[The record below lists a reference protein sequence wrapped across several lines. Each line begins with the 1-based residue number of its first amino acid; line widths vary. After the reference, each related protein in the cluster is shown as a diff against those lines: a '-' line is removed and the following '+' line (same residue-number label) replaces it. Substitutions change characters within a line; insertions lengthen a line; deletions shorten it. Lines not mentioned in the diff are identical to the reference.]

1 MPFVKNIE
9 VKNGIIGIWELT
21 ESAESLISAF
31 QFPENEAIEFK
42 RFKGEKRQKEY
53 LATRLLLQQ
62 LFNEKTEISYQ
73 KSGRPELKN
82 SFLNVSISH
91 SAEFVVVFIS
101 KELVGVDVESVY
113 RKIDR
118 VTKRFLHAKEL
129 EWIEKSKN
137 SQTLKIILWCA
148 KEAIFKCSFQ
158 SGVQFDNQIFIPPF
172 EFEKTGKFEGILT
185 SEKGVENYSLWYLLF
200 QNNIIVYCV
209 EAKNKGL

>member
-21 ESAESLISAF
+21 ESAESLITTF
-31 QFPENEAIEFK
+31 QFSENEAIEFK

-62 LFNEKTEISYQ
+62 LFNEKTEITYR

-82 SFLNVSISH
+82 SFLNISISH

-101 KELVGVDVESVY
+101 KELVGIDVESGY

-118 VTKRFLHAKEL
+118 VTKRFLHVNEL
-129 EWIEKSKN
+129 EWIEKSEN
-137 SQTLKIILWCA
+137 CQTLKIIFWCA

-158 SGVQFDNQIFIPPF
+158 EGVQFDTQIFIPPF
-172 EFEKTGKFEGILT
+172 EFEETSNFAGILT
-185 SEKGVENYSLWYLLF
+185 SGEGVENYRLGYIQF

-209 EAKNKGL
+209 EVKNKGL

>member
-1 MPFVKNIE
+1 MPFVKTIE

-31 QFPENEAIEFK
+31 QFSENEAIEFK

-62 LFNEKTEISYQ
+62 LFDEKTELTYQ

-82 SFLNVSISH
+82 SFLNISISH

-101 KELVGVDVESVY
+101 KELVGIDVESVY

-118 VTKRFLHAKEL
+118 VTKRFLHTKEL
-129 EWIEKSKN
+129 DWIEN
-137 SQTLKIILWCA
+137 SEKPQILKIIFWCA
-148 KEAIFKCSFQ
+148 KEAIFKCTFQ
-158 SGVQFDNQIFIPPF
+158 AGVQFDTQIFIPPF
-172 EFEKTGKFEGILT
+172 EFEKTGNFEGILT
-185 SEKGVENYSLWYLLF
+185 SEKEVENYSLWYLHF